1 VRERHRIRVSN
12 AASFQGDER
21 HVILLS
27 MVVTNPSRAAGGN
40 KSEQQA
46 YNVAASRA
54 QDQMWLFYSVP
65 PDRLK
70 PHDLRLNLLTY
81 MENPPAALEAADD
94 IGRVLPDVRRAPFD
108 SLFEQQVYL
117 KIRERGYH
125 VIPQFPAGSKRID
138 LVVVGAR
145 GRLAVECD
153 GDAFHHATREQ
164 IENDQRWDRELK
176 RVGWEF
182 WRLRESEFRFDP
194 DTALGGLWEE
204 LDRQE
209 IRPASYAPSAPTA
222 RTAGPPA
229 EWKPLDL
236 SSDGG
241 LTDDEDTGD
250 QQSDDRVA
258 YNTAED
264 NAA

>member
-1 VRERHRIRVSN
+1 
-12 AASFQGDER
+12 
-21 HVILLS
+21 
-27 MVVTNPSRAAGGN
+27 
-40 KSEQQA
+40 
-46 YNVAASRA
+46 
-54 QDQMWLFYSVP
+54 MWLFYSVP

-94 IGRVLPDVRRAPFD
+94 IGPVLPDVRRAPFD

-117 KIRERGYH
+117 KIKERGYH

-164 IENDQRWDRELK
+164 IENDQRRDRELK

-182 WRLRESEFRFDP
+182 WRVRESEFRFDP
-194 DTALGGLWEE
+194 GAALDGLWEE

-209 IRPASYAPSAPTA
+209 IRPASYARSAAAAQAASSQP
-222 RTAGPPA
+222 

-236 SSDGG
+236 SSDDG
-241 LTDDEDTGD
+241 LTDGEDTGD
-250 QQSDDRVA
+250 EQIDDRIDDD
-258 YNTAED
+258 TAED
-264 NAA
+264 DAA

>member
-1 VRERHRIRVSN
+1 
-12 AASFQGDER
+12 
-21 HVILLS
+21 
-27 MVVTNPSRAAGGN
+27 MVVTNPPRAAGGN

-54 QDQMWLFYSVP
+54 QDQMWLFYSAA

-70 PHDLRLNLLTY
+70 PHDRRLNLLTY

-94 IGRVLPDVRRAPFD
+94 LGPVLPDVRRAPFE

-117 KIRERGYH
+117 EIKRRGYH
-125 VIPQFPAGSKRID
+125 VVPQFPAGRKRID

-153 GDAFHHATREQ
+153 GDAFHHARREQ
-164 IENDQRWDRELK
+164 IENDQRRDREPR

-182 WRLRESEFRFDP
+182 WRVRESEFRFDP
-194 DTALGGLWEE
+194 GAALDGLWEE
-204 LDRQE
+204 LGRRG
-209 IRPASYAPSAPTA
+209 IRPADYTQSATA
-222 RTAGPPA
+222 ARPAGA
-229 EWKPLDL
+229 HAQWEPLDL
-236 SSDGG
+236 SSDNG

-250 QQSDDRVA
+250 EQTDD
-258 YNTAED
+258 TTE